1 MLAADLARRG
11 EPFILA
17 TVVRREAPS
26 SAQAGDM
33 AIITAEGKFHGWLG
47 GSCTRPTVVREAMR
61 ALSDGRPGL
70 IALSPR
76 PEEERRAGVTPYPM
90 TCHSGGTVDIS
101 IEPVLPRPR
110 LVVFGLSPAARALA
124 RLAGAMGYAVE
135 AADPEADEAAFPGV
149 DRLWTGKPSLEK
161 KPGARAFAVVAT
173 MGERDEEAILEAL
186 ALDADY
192 LAVVSSG
199 KRFAQVRETLEARGA
214 TAESLDR
221 IQCPAGF
228 DIGARTP
235 EEIAVSILAQIV
247 FTVRKGAGAEES
259 DESPRERPTEEID
272 PVCGMTVEVEG
283 AKHTAEVG
291 GRTWYFCCGG
301 CRDRFVAAPERFP
314 AGAAPGEMA

>member
-1 MLAADLARRG
+1 MLAADLAKRE
-11 EPFILA
+11 EPFVLA

-33 AIITAEGKFHGWLG
+33 AIVTADGEFHGWLG
-47 GSCTRPTVVREAMR
+47 GSCTKPTVVREAMR
-61 ALSDGRPGL
+61 AMADGRPGL

-76 PEEERRAGVTPYPM
+76 PEAERRPGVTAFPM
-90 TCHSGGTVDIS
+90 TCHSGGTVDIA

-124 RLAGAMGYAVE
+124 RLGTAMGYAVE
-135 AADPEADEAAFPGV
+135 AADPEADEAAFPGA
-149 DRLWTGKPSLEK
+149 DRLWTGKPSAER
-161 KPGARAFAVVAT
+161 KPGTRAFAVVAT
-173 MGERDEEAILEAL
+173 MGERDEEAIVEAL
-186 ALDADY
+186 SLEPDY

-199 KRFAQVRETLEARGA
+199 KRFAQVRETLEARGVP
-214 TAESLDR
+214 AESLDR

-247 FTVRKGAGAEES
+247 HTVRKGAGTE
-259 DESPRERPTEEID
+259 ESPRERATEEID

-291 GRTWYFCCGG
+291 GRSWYFCCGG

-314 AGAAPGEMA
+314 AGASPGGMA